1 MFGKS
6 GNFRAGNWGRPV
18 MLAAWSGLL
27 LLLVL
32 MLASCAKAPETEIS
46 AAEIAIEKASQS
58 DAVTYAAQNL
68 RAAEDSLAMARSEV
82 DRQNAK
88 FFLFRNY
95 GTAKEKALAAEKTA
109 LEAINAAATNKD
121 LRRDEAMETLAAV
134 QQRIADVREI
144 FESPIGQRIRRA
156 KGQRQA
162 VEQIM
167 AELDA
172 SEASLDVV
180 KDAQLNE
187 RYAEAARI
195 AKEQLNR
202 VNQLHEEVQTAVDK
216 LTGGS

>member
-32 MLASCAKAPETEIS
+32 MLASCAKAPEAEIS
-46 AAEIAIEKASQS
+46 AAEIAIERAGQS
-58 DAVTYAAQNL
+58 DAVTYAAEEL
-68 RAAEDSLAMARSEV
+68 LAAEDSLAMARSEV

-95 GTAKEKALAAEKTA
+95 GTAKEKALAAAETA
-109 LEAINAAATNKD
+109 RRAADSAVTNKD
-121 LRRDEAMETLAAV
+121 LRRDEAEKTLAEV
-134 QQRIADVREI
+134 QQTIADVREI
-144 FESPIGQRIRRA
+144 FESPIGRRIRRA

-162 VEQIM
+162 VEQII

-180 KDAQLNE
+180 REAQLNE

-195 AKEQLNR
+195 ANEQLNK
-202 VNQLHEEVQTAVDK
+202 VNELYEEVQVAVDK